1 MARRAVHKAT
11 VHLADRALRDLA
23 GIEALSAEQLGR
35 RVADR
40 YLRKLEAGI
49 SRIAVQPDL
58 LREEPSFHPTLRF
71 YRIEKHLLVSETGI
85 ADKIIILTALHASMD
100 IPSRLV
106 ELEPNLALEA
116 ELLLKQLRSAA
127 H

>member
-1 MARRAVHKAT
+1 MARKAVHKAT
-11 VHLADRALRDLA
+11 VHLTDRALRDLA
-23 GIEALSAEQLGR
+23 GIEALSAGQFGE

-49 SRIAVQPDL
+49 SRIAAQPDL

-71 YRIEKHLLVSETGI
+71 YRVEKHLLVSETGI
-85 ADKIIILTALHASMD
+85 AGKIIILTLLHASID
-100 IPSRLV
+100 IPSRLA

-116 ELLLKQLRSAA
+116 ALLLKRLRSTA